1 MFLERGVSVRITT
14 LGTSHGAA
22 EPGRFCCATLVDVCG
37 RRYLFDCGAP
47 VDALLTNRGE
57 RIFDVS
63 AVFVS
68 HMHEDHVSGLT
79 TVAKRFLH
87 YQRGAD
93 TKQVCIFLP
102 EEAAVDAY
110 LGWCRAL
117 HMRLN
122 DDLRVDVARE
132 GLIFEDDVVRV
143 TAIPTA
149 HISGFPTF
157 AYMLEAED
165 RRIMITG
172 DLNADF
178 HDYPQLLL
186 EQDFDAVVTELTHYS
201 FPKAFDR
208 IARTRAK
215 QLIFTHIY
223 PATLNA
229 AQALISELPFP
240 AHVACDGAY
249 YEV

>member
-1 MFLERGVSVRITT
+1 MRITT

-57 RIFDVS
+57 KIFDIS
-63 AVFVS
+63 AIFVS

-87 YQRGAD
+87 YQRGTD
-93 TKQVCIFLP
+93 TKRVRIFLP

-122 DDLRVDVARE
+122 DDLCVEVSRA
-132 GLIFEDDVVRV
+132 GLLYEDDVVKV
-143 TAIPTA
+143 TAVPTA
-149 HISGFPTF
+149 HLSAFPTF
-157 AYMLEAED
+157 AYMLEAEGK
-165 RRIMITG
+165 RIMITG

-186 EQDFDAVVTELTHYS
+186 DQDFDAVVTELTHYS

-208 IARTRAK
+208 IARTRTK

-223 PATLNA
+223 PDTLAA
-229 AQALISELPFP
+229 AQPLLPELPFQV
-240 AHVACDGAY
+240 HVASDGTH